1 MPIVKPGIVS
11 GTNSDLNENKKNL
24 KSQEN
29 IEPSAITPKQ
39 CAAARALL
47 GWTQRQLAEAA
58 GVNETTVI
66 FFESGK
72 RNPIPA
78 TMKAMLRA
86 LQDGGILFIPPNGG
100 GPGVRQRDP

>member
-1 MPIVKPGIVS
+1 MPDGKPGIVGATTFS
-11 GTNSDLNENKKNL
+11 VHEINKNL

-29 IEPSAITPKQ
+29 IDPSRITPKQ

-47 GWTQRQLAEAA
+47 GWTQRQLAEVAS
-58 GVNETTVI
+58 VNETTVI
-66 FFESGK
+66 LFESGK

-78 TMKAMLRA
+78 TMKAMIRA
-86 LQDGGILFIPPNGG
+86 LQEGGIVFIPPNGG